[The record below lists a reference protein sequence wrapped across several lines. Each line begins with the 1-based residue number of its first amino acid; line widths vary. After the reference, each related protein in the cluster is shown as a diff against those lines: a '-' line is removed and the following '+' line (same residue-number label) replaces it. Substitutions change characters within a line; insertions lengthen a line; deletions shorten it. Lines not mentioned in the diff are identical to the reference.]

1 CFRLNTDHFHQE
13 YAIAMSDEPTGTIRI
28 SDKWNRKCEFPHGVR
43 SVWMRKPEDPL
54 PPPGVEDDGV
64 IGFVR
69 DEMRELMG
77 FLPVDQRVRW
87 VNNPDDNR
95 RHQRKFPQLRLAS
108 NLGLRVPRSI
118 ITN

>member
-1 CFRLNTDHFHQE
+1 MAAPKSVLIISTKLDPHVDAVLTRLEAKGVPCFRLNTDHFHQE
-13 YAIAMSDEPTGTIRI
+13 YAVAMTDEPTGTIRI
-28 SDKWNRKCEFPHGVR
+28 SDRWNRKCEFPHGVR

-54 PPPGVEDDGV
+54 PPPGVEDEGV

-87 VNNPDDNR
+87 VN
-95 RHQRKFPQLRLAS
+95 
-108 NLGLRVPRSI
+108 
-118 ITN
+118 